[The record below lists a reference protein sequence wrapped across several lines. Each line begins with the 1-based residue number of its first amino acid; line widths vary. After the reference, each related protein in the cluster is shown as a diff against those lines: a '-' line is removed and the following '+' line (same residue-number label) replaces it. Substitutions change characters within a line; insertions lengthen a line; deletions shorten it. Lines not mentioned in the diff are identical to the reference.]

1 MKLLNI
7 VIDGFRT
14 FSQRQE
20 VVLPASPGLYLMR
33 GDNRVDD
40 ALQGNDVGKSTAW
53 DAVYWGL
60 YGETTRGLRAGSVVS
75 WGKKTAYVEQV
86 WEIDGKGVGVRRTQN
101 PNGLWLNGKRLDVRA
116 GQEKVEEAIGLSS
129 VEFLHSVLA
138 GQFTDYFLDLGP
150 TEKLSLFSDVLGL
163 AYWERRSDR
172 ARELAGEQEREVV
185 SLENELCMLEGQLQE
200 SRRQEQRLTR
210 ESEAWEIEESER
222 LKTVKAEI
230 GELKAERGNLYE
242 ELRRDKE
249 RLEDARSL
257 ERTKDKESA
266 DCRSLSARLYD
277 QAHKLERDL
286 KNDRCPFCHRKLCEE
301 WRAKLEQEL
310 LAVRE
315 QLKPLGIEQ
324 ASADRVL
331 LSCRK
336 SIRGLEPA
344 VAALQRKIGRVES
357 ALQQSREA
365 KQRAGNPYED
375 SLLYA
380 QNTVRKCEKQLGKL
394 TVQRDKAKTSFGR
407 WQYWVK
413 GFRDLRL
420 WVLDNTLAEL
430 EMAVNN
436 SLVQLGLERWAV
448 YLAVEREN
456 KSGGVTRGFVVNVAS
471 PESGEDAPWKGGGGG
486 VTQRLRVAAEIGLS
500 RLIQD
505 RKGRQFGIEVW
516 DEPDCHLS
524 ARGIQD
530 LMCLMQSR
538 AREES
543 KQVWIVSHRAID
555 FPFDLELLVTK
566 TDEGSVVSVV

>member
-344 VAALQRKIGRVES
+344 VADLQRKIGRVES

-448 YLAVEREN
+448 YLDVEREN
-456 KSGGVTRGFVVNVAS
+456 KSGGVTRGFVVNVSS
-471 PESGEDAPWKGGGGG
+471 PESGEDAPWKGWGGG

-555 FPFDLELLVTK
+555 FPFDGELLVTK
-566 TDEGSVVSVV
+566 TAEGSVVSVV